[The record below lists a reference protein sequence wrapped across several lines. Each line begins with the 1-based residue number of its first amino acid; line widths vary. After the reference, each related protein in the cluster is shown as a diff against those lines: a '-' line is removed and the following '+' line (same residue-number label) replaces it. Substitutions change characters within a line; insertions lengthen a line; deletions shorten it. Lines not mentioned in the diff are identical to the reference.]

1 MVEVGFQIVSA
12 FDSGIHETR
21 AVSAEGFEKGARIPA
36 VLRAG
41 SPVAGIESA
50 KRAVG
55 PEVRTFPEIH
65 QAEDTGL
72 DAPHPSCGISLE
84 EMQFLEPFEYPEW
97 EIDLDAMRIEDLAVE
112 FVRQSFAYQQ
122 LVDFGAPARSRRG
135 FEQGS
140 RQHCAAGKAYLRFAR
155 TVKRIQQKNRALQI
169 VTADFG

>member
-55 PEVRTFPEIH
+55 PEVRTIPEIH
-65 QAEDTGL
+65 QAEDPFL
-72 DAPHPSCGISLE
+72 NSSHPCRGIALE
-84 EMQFLEPFEYPEW
+84 QLQFLEPLEHPEW
-97 EIDLDAMRIEDLAVE
+97 EIDLDAVWVEDLPVE
-112 FVRQSFAYQQ
+112 IVRQSFACE
-122 LVDFGAPARSRRG
+122 V
-135 FEQGS
+135 
-140 RQHCAAGKAYLRFAR
+140 AG
-155 TVKRIQQKNRALQI
+155 
-169 VTADFG
+169 

>member
-65 QAEDTGL
+65 QAEDMGL

-122 LVDFGAPARSRRG
+122 LVDFGAPARSRRDLLG
-135 FEQGS
+135 ESQ
-140 RQHCAAGKAYLRFAR
+140 QQCAAKKSYLRFAG
-155 TVKRIQQKNRALQI
+155 TVKRIQQKNR
-169 VTADFG
+169 